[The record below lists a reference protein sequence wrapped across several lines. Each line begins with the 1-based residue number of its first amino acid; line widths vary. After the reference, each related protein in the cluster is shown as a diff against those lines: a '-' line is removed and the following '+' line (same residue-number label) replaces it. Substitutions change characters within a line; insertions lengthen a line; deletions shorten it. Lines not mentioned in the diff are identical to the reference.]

1 LQTAAA
7 KPRGAL
13 KSWRYGFVLLGFAAL
28 GFAAPTCFAQAK
40 SSPGIPEWVPMG
52 LIALL
57 FGVLALARWRFHR
70 LAVQAREGE
79 LAVRERI
86 ESLERENAELLN
98 VLEQARE
105 YAEHDG
111 LTGLW
116 NHRMIKERLRQEV
129 NRSGREGTPL
139 TVIMVDLDHFK
150 NVNDTFGHAAGD
162 LVLKEAAATFQRLV
176 RSYDWVGRYGGEE
189 FLLILP
195 GTNFAGARRRAEE
208 LRMAVQAARTQYG
221 ETAIQITASFG
232 AVSCF
237 PSSSESMLLAADTA
251 LYRAKANGR
260 NCVMAT
266 EIEPAGRSVEPG

>member
-1 LQTAAA
+1 
-7 KPRGAL
+7 
-13 KSWRYGFVLLGFAAL
+13 
-28 GFAAPTCFAQAK
+28 
-40 SSPGIPEWVPMG
+40 MG

-195 GTNFAGARRRAEE
+195 GTSFVGARRRAEE
-208 LRMAVQAARTQYG
+208 LRMAVQAARTQYR
-221 ETAIQITASFG
+221 ETGLQITASFG
-232 AVSCF
+232 AVSGF
-237 PSSSESMLLAADTA
+237 PSDSDSMLLASDTA

-266 EIEPAGRSVEPG
+266 EIEPAGRSAKPR